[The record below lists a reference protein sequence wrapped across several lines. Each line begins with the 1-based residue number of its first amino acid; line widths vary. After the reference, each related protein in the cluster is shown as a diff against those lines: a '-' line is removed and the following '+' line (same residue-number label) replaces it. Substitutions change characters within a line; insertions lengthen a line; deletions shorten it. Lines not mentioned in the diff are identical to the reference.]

1 MESVSSNDKKK
12 KQSSKSKKSG
22 VDQTVAA
29 ENLEVLNKKVEEVSK
44 NIEVL
49 TETKSK
55 TKKAKKEPLVEI
67 KVEPE
72 PEPEP
77 DVAAAPELVTDD
89 VGESESKSQDG
100 DVDEASFDKSADL
113 LLQKCTH
120 VKQAMKDIIKLAKD
134 IKRDYNKLKKSIN
147 VFTKAINLDPYW
159 AEAWNKRATAYYMI
173 GEFQKSQD
181 DIDKVLELENR
192 HFGALAGQG
201 MVNIQLKNYDKAK
214 LSYQKAQE
222 IYPAMKS
229 SKVMI
234 KQIEELIKRQ
244 SI

>member
-1 MESVSSNDKKK
+1 MKKILAIIILLLSTTVLSANERETQLDKLFNELK
-12 KQSSKSKKSG
+12 
-22 VDQTVAA
+22 
-29 ENLEVLNKKVEEVSK
+29 K
-44 NIEVL
+44 NISSSSPKIAQQIWTLWSTHPTDEKL
-49 TETKSK
+49 TSILDEGSR
-55 TKKAKKEPLVEI
+55 LVQDQ
-67 KVEPE
+67 K
-72 PEPEP
+72 
-77 DVAAAPELVTDD
+77 LV
-89 VGESESKSQDG
+89 
-100 DVDEASFDKSADL
+100 
-113 LLQKCTH
+113 
-120 VKQAMKDIIKLAKD
+120 
-134 IKRDYNKLKKSIN
+134 
-147 VFTKAINLDPYW
+147 KAIDIFTDVIEMDPTW
-159 AEAWNKRATAYYMI
+159 AEAWNKRATVYYMV

-234 KQIEELIKRQ
+234 EQIEELIKRQ